1 MEDFVTFEIAK
12 KLKEK
17 GFSLEKTEIYGKFD
31 SDGLFHPQL
40 YFNYIETMDCDEIIA
55 PTISQVLKWLRKE
68 KKISIEVSM
77 HCSLKWMCGIYEF
90 SDGIADFT
98 QYDNNGIDDTVY
110 ILYESYEQAALSGIE
125 YSLDNL
131 I

>member
-17 GFSLEKTEIYGKFD
+17 GFSLEKTEIYGNFD

-68 KKISIEVSM
+68 KKISIEVSI

-110 ILYESYEQAALSGIE
+110 ILYESYEQAVLSGIE

>member
-17 GFSLEKTEIYGKFD
+17 GFEWGKITTYNPKTKVRNNHLE
-31 SDGLFHPQL
+31 
-40 YFNYIETMDCDEIIA
+40 

-68 KKISIEVSM
+68 NKISIDPGI
-77 HCSLKWMCGIYEF
+77 HCSLKWVCGIYGF
-90 SDGIADFT
+90 NDGIDDFT
-98 QYDNNGIDDTVY
+98 PYSNDGIDDTVY
-110 ILYESYEQAALSGIE
+110 ILYDSYEQAVLAGIE
-125 YSLDNL
+125 YATNNL

>member
-17 GFSLEKTEIYGKFD
+17 GFEWVKITTYNPKTKVRNNHLE
-31 SDGLFHPQL
+31 
-40 YFNYIETMDCDEIIA
+40 

-68 KKISIEVSM
+68 KKISVEVGI
-77 HCSLKWMCGIYEF
+77 HCSLKWMCTIYGF
-90 SDGIADFT
+90 SGELVDFT
-98 QYDNNGIDDTVY
+98 QYTHNGIDDTVF
-110 ILYESYEQAALSGIE
+110 ILYDSYEKAALAGIE
-125 YSLDNL
+125 YVLDNL